1 MNRRISRRHIL
12 GGAAVSVCLPFL
24 PSLVPR
30 TARAQTCSPP
40 KRFVAWFV
48 PNGMV
53 MPDWTPTTMG
63 TNWTMTPILAPLAPV
78 RDKILVLSG
87 LDHHRT
93 AEPATPPNGHASGTG
108 CFLNMIPVR
117 GNENNTKR
125 TSVDQVLLPAL
136 NPANCP
142 QPVHPSLQFG
152 LQGQNGLCDQ
162 GPCNF
167 SRNISWSNGVPLSYI
182 SDPQAAFD
190 RMFMGTDPGTSDM
203 DAARRVFER
212 KTVVDRVLAQA
223 NSLRPKL
230 GRSDQQKLDQYLAS
244 LQELQRRI
252 QSTGGGAVSCMRPAR
267 PAKSPPLN
275 FDRGIT
281 PSTIIENHVAI
292 FMELMALAITCDI
305 TRSLTF
311 MLGNGTSN
319 NDYEFVTGTSTPHHG
334 TSHHQGSAEKINRL
348 RQIDIWEMTQ
358 VATFLK
364 RLNGTVESD
373 GSTALDNTTF
383 YLSSDVSDGDRHNK
397 WDMPVL
403 VAGRGSLKADGRHI
417 NYASMTFPRPMVGP
431 RSDTHTGR
439 VLVSILRG
447 HGVMTNTLG
456 EATGI
461 LEDLMA

>member
-1 MNRRISRRHIL
+1 MRRGINRRQFL
-12 GGAAVSVCLPFL
+12 GGAAVCLSLPFL

-30 TARAQTCSPP
+30 NARAASCAPP
-40 KRFVAWFV
+40 KRFVSWFV
-48 PNGMV
+48 PNGMI
-53 MPDWTPTTMG
+53 MPDWTPTTTG
-63 TNWTMTPILAPLAPV
+63 TGWTMPPILAPLAPV
-78 RDKILVLSG
+78 RDKILVISG
-87 LDHHRT
+87 LDHHQT

-117 GNENNTKR
+117 GNENNANR

-136 NPANCP
+136 NPAECVP
-142 QPVHPSLQFG
+142 AQASLQFG
-152 LQGQNGLCDQ
+152 VQGQNGLCDQ

-167 SRNISWSNGVPLSYI
+167 SRNISWNRGVPLTYL

-190 RMFMGTDPGTSDM
+190 KMFMGTDPVMGDM
-203 DAARRVFER
+203 DAARRAFER
-212 KTVVDRVLAQA
+212 KTVVDRVLADA

-230 GRSDQQKLDQYLAS
+230 ATSDQQKLDQYLAS
-244 LQELQRRI
+244 LQDLQRRI
-252 QSTGGGAVSCMRPAR
+252 QATGGQTACTPPAR

-281 PSTIIENHVAI
+281 PSTIIEAHTPI
-292 FMELMALAITCDI
+292 FMDLMALAVTCDI
-305 TRSLTF
+305 SRSITF

-319 NDYEFVTGTSTPHHG
+319 NNYEFVTGTSTPHHG
-334 TSHHQGSAEKINRL
+334 TSHHQGSQNNIDRL

-358 VATFLK
+358 VSAFLQ
-364 RLNGTVESD
+364 RLDGTIESD

-403 VAGRGSLKADGRHI
+403 VAGRGSLNADGRHI
-417 NYASMTFPRPMVGP
+417 NYAPMSFPRPMVGP
-431 RSDTHTGR
+431 RSETHTGR
-439 VLVSILRG
+439 VLVSIMRG
-447 HGVMTNTLG
+447 HGIMTDTLG

-461 LEDLMA
+461 LEELML